1 MLLKYTQTENI
12 KKPCSQVPT
21 SILYKDG
28 KIDHEDSMIWGLEI
42 SEPTVSEGDVYIKHI
57 KEYICGTDGVLE
69 ELEQAGLTIEKVV
82 TDYLKKLHGA
92 AIEKISAQEI
102 VSHTPFKVEDCRY
115 CIACPL
121 PHRDLMT
128 CCFIEAGIITEEEA
142 EDRLMFVTESEAAAY
157 NCLGW
162 DRKLSKTV
170 GGKHYLVCDIGHTTF
185 GISKI
190 NVSVTESLST
200 VSLLSEHAGQ
210 GSMCLE
216 NSLRNYLVE
225 NAQDLKINRP
235 TIEAAVLEF
244 IESVKFHF
252 SLPNEDTHR
261 DDIESLEIKDHATT
275 SPFKT
280 TDVGGINPIQIS
292 LLQLSQEVF
301 LPFINHVINSILE
314 VDQEEC
320 ERIFLTGKFGSDYN
334 FIDALTSASGGLFQ
348 KRHTVI
354 DHMSLDAVSRGAVA
368 FALRTNV
375 SQIPFSHED
384 SVVTES
390 GKKPEAVKKCDFIV
404 GIDFGTTHSGCSYA
418 GFGEKNM
425 SIRPLT
431 SWPKQDLKKYAK
443 APTLLVYNT
452 KSQKTT
458 SKWGQKAK
466 EHQLRYS
473 ERLLENF
480 KLFLSPESVKKY
492 YGEVNENIIRIRESF
507 TTEDVEAIDLIAEY
521 LKLFKTYIDAQIRD
535 REAGKWLGIF
545 PERLVFSY
553 VITVPAMWDREA
565 KDTMVL
571 AAIKAGLIE
580 KGQHDKLL
588 IITEPEAAALACE
601 TYYQDYKKDGAFNF
615 VVCDAGGGT
624 VDLVT
629 FCLKNNE
636 EGSEVIYQI
645 GNGEGDTCGS
655 VYLERRFRKYMKA
668 FYADI
673 GYDLGDDV
681 DFSKTASSFMKI
693 KHDFN
698 PSDTTDRYYSVIL
711 PAPTYNARPTSGR
724 TRIQGNVLKIHC
736 KELEEKVFRPVVCK
750 IEALIDRQIEK
761 MKGEDVHVILLVGG
775 FSQCKYLQK
784 TLINKYKLLD
794 IKVVVPKNAVTAIS
808 EGAVSYAQRPRMI
821 SNKVVGLS
829 YALEVHAPFIKEQ
842 GQSLS
847 ERETF
852 IANDGEEYFKSRLE
866 YFVKKNE
873 EADEGKTL
881 VYEKQVFIEYPKNA
895 VIAIFSCDYSEI
907 NEPEW
912 KRVNKSHTKVLEV
925 RFNMPYLPEVE
936 ENEII
941 PFKVALQLNQI
952 GGINVIIECL
962 ANGNSGPVLDTEI
975 SSQETFQYVRKSD
988 PVYVKTKLRSALY
1001 ILPNLS

>member
-1 MLLKYTQTENI
+1 
-12 KKPCSQVPT
+12 
-21 SILYKDG
+21 
-28 KIDHEDSMIWGLEI
+28 MIWGLEI
-42 SEPTVSEGDVYIKHI
+42 SEPTVSEGDVYIKRI
-57 KEYICGTDGVLE
+57 KEYICGTDRTLE

-92 AIEKISAQEI
+92 AIEKISEQKI
-102 VSHTPFKVEDCRY
+102 INHTPFKVEDCRY

-121 PHRDLMT
+121 PQRDLMT
-128 CCFIEAGIITEEEA
+128 YCFIEAGIITKEEA
-142 EDRLMFVTESEAAAY
+142 EYRLMFVTESEAAAY

-162 DRKLSKTV
+162 DRKLSKTE

-200 VSLLSEHAGQ
+200 VSLLSEYAGQ

-216 NSLRNYLVE
+216 NNLRNYLVE
-225 NAQDLKINRP
+225 NAHDLKINRP

-244 IESVKFHF
+244 TESIKFHF
-252 SLPNEDTHR
+252 VLPNEDTHK
-261 DDIESLEIKDHATT
+261 DDIESLEIKYHATT

-280 TDVGGINPIQIS
+280 TDVGGVNPIQIS

-301 LPFINHVINSILE
+301 FPFINHVINSILE

-320 ERIFLTGKFGSDYN
+320 ESVFLTGKFGSDYN
-334 FIDALTSASGGLFQ
+334 LIDALTSASGGLFQ
-348 KRHTVI
+348 KRHIVI
-354 DHMSLDAVSRGAVA
+354 DHMSLDAVSRGATA
-368 FALRTNV
+368 FALRINE

-384 SVVTES
+384 SVVTER
-390 GKKPEAVKKCDFIV
+390 GKKPETVKKCDFIV
-404 GIDFGTTHSGCSYA
+404 GIDFGTTHSGCSYV
-418 GFGEKNM
+418 GFEEKTK
-425 SIRPLT
+425 SIRSLT

-452 KSQKTT
+452 KSQKVT

-480 KLFLSPESVKKY
+480 KLFLSPESVKEY
-492 YGEVNENIIRIRESF
+492 YGEVNENIIKIRESF

-535 REAGKWLGIF
+535 KEAPKWLGIF

-580 KGQHDKLL
+580 QGQHDKLL

-601 TYYQDYKKDGAFNF
+601 RYYQDYRKDGAFNF

-645 GNGEGDTCGS
+645 GKGEGDTCGS
-655 VYLERRFRKYMKA
+655 VYLERNFRKYMKA
-668 FYADI
+668 FYAGL

-681 DFSKTASSFMKI
+681 DFSKTANSFMKI

-698 PSDTTDRYYSVIL
+698 PSDTTDRYYNVIL
-711 PAPTYNARPTSGR
+711 PAPTYGAQPITGR
-724 TRIQGNVLKIHC
+724 TKIQGNVLKIHC
-736 KELEEKVFRPVVCK
+736 KELEEMIFRPVVCK
-750 IEALIDRQIEK
+750 IEELIDRQIK
-761 MKGEDVHVILLVGG
+761 AMKGEEVHVILLVGG

-784 TLINKYKLLD
+784 TLINKYKLHG
-794 IKVVVPKNAVTAIS
+794 IRVVVPKNAVTAIS

-829 YALEVHAPFIKEQ
+829 YALEVQAPFIKKA
-842 GQSLS
+842 GQSLLQ
-847 ERETF
+847 RETF
-852 IANDGEEYFKSRLE
+852 IANDGREYFKSQLE

-873 EADEGKTL
+873 EADEGKTH
-881 VYEKQVFIEYPKNA
+881 VYEKLVFIEYPKNA
-895 VIAIFSCDYSEI
+895 VIAIFSCDYSDVT
-907 NEPEW
+907 EPEW
-912 KRVNKSHTKVLEV
+912 KRVNKNHTKVLEV
-925 RFNMPYLPEVE
+925 RFNMPYLPEAE
-936 ENEII
+936 ENDII
-941 PFKVALQLNQI
+941 QFKVALQLNQI

-975 SSQETFQYVRKSD
+975 SGQETFQYIRKSD